1 MLIVQITPNFF
12 TSGAVMV
19 RARQETKA
27 LLNAG
32 HRVIVITDLRHLS
45 QLHYFDELKNKP
57 EIIPINTFLIYGFR
71 SISNQLIFAF
81 KAYYAL
87 KKLSRKEKIELIV
100 EHSATPYASGRFSKF
115 KITPTAWVI
124 HDFIKDRMVTG
135 NPHNR
140 TETILRLHSYNYSLH
155 RVNFLLPTS
164 LYNKKLLLKDGA
176 KPQNIFIKYN
186 TVDTLTFFPDN
197 KVEKDIDILFI
208 GRFSVEKGVD
218 ILIDATKYL
227 TKSERIVLI
236 GDGPLKNNLK
246 KQAKSINRDINFEGF
261 VPFNELPN
269 FIRRAQLVVAPSRSE
284 CHAAVPLFSM
294 ACGVPVIA
302 SRVSGM
308 EDSIENNKSG
318 WLLIQNNAKVLGKLI
333 RDVILDENKLKNAG
347 LEALQ
352 RAQIFSET
360 RFNYEIV
367 EFYEM
372 MIKNYYNRISL

>member
-45 QLHYFDELKNKP
+45 QLHYFDELQKKP
-57 EIIPINTFLIYGFR
+57 IIIPIKTILIYGFR

-81 KAYYAL
+81 KAYFAL
-87 KKLSRKEKIELIV
+87 KKLSKEEKIDLIV
-100 EHSATPYASGRFSKF
+100 EHSATPYTSAHFSKF
-115 KITPTAWVI
+115 KTAPTIWVI
-124 HDFIKDRMVTG
+124 HDFIKDRIVTG
-135 NPHNR
+135 NPYNR
-140 TETILRLHSYNYSLH
+140 TETLIRLHSYNYSLL
-155 RVNFLLPTS
+155 RVNYLLPSS

-176 KPQNIFIKYN
+176 RRQNIFIKYN
-186 TVDTLTFFPDN
+186 TVDTLSFFPDN
-197 KVEKDIDILFI
+197 KVEKDIDVLFI

-227 TKSERIVLI
+227 PKSKRVVLI
-236 GDGPLKNNLK
+236 GDGPLRNNLME
-246 KQAKSINRDINFEGF
+246 QAKNTNRDIKFQGF

-269 FIRRAQLVVAPSRSE
+269 FIRRAQIVVAPSRSE
-284 CHAAVPLFSM
+284 CHATVPLFSM

-318 WLLIQNNAKVLGKLI
+318 WLLRQNNAKNLGKLI
-333 RDVILDENKLKNAG
+333 TDVFSDESKLKDAG
-347 LEALQ
+347 KEALQ
-352 RAQIFSET
+352 RAQIFSES
-360 RFNYEIV
+360 RFDQEIV
-367 EFYEM
+367 EFYELLV
-372 MIKNYYNRISL
+372 KNYNSRNRT

>member
-71 SISNQLIFAF
+71 SISNQLVFAF
-81 KAYYAL
+81 KAYFAL
-87 KKLSRKEKIELIV
+87 KKLSREEKIDLIV
-100 EHSATPYASGRFSKF
+100 EHSATPYTSGYFSKF
-115 KITPTAWVI
+115 KIAPTVWVI
-124 HDFIKDRMVTG
+124 HDFIKDRMATG
-135 NPHNR
+135 NPYNR
-140 TETILRLHSYNYSLH
+140 TETLIRLYSYNYSLP
-155 RVNFLLPTS
+155 RINYFLPTS
-164 LYNKKLLLKDGA
+164 FYNKELLLKDGV

-197 KVEKDIDILFI
+197 RVEKDIDILFI

-227 TKSERIVLI
+227 PKNKRIVLI
-236 GDGPLKNNLK
+236 GDGPLKNNLI
-246 KQAKSINRDINFEGF
+246 KQARSINRDIKFEGF

-318 WLLIQNNAKVLGKLI
+318 WLLNQNNAKALGKMI
-333 RDVILDENKLKNAG
+333 KDVFLDENKLKNAG
-347 LEALQ
+347 FEALQ
-352 RAQIFSET
+352 RAQIFSEPK
-360 RFNYEIV
+360 FNKGIV
-367 EFYEM
+367 EFYEKL
-372 MIKNYYNRISL
+372 INDYFTGN

>member
-1 MLIVQITPNFF
+1 MLVVQITPNFF

-32 HRVIVITDLRHLS
+32 HRVIVITDLRHFS
-45 QLHYFDELKNKP
+45 QLHYFDGLKNKP
-57 EIIPINTFLIYGFR
+57 EIIPIKTILIYGFR

-87 KKLSRKEKIELIV
+87 KKLFRKEKIDLIV
-100 EHSATPYASGRFSKF
+100 EHSASPYTSARFSKF
-115 KITPTAWVI
+115 KNPPTVWVL
-124 HDFIKDRMVTG
+124 HDLIKDRMATG
-135 NPHNR
+135 NPYNR
-140 TETILRLHSYNYSLH
+140 TETLLRLHSYKYAFS
-155 RVNFLLPTS
+155 RVDFLCPTS
-164 LYNKKLLLKDGA
+164 LYNKKLLLMDGA
-176 KPQNIFIKYN
+176 RHQNIFIKYN

-197 KVEKDIDILFI
+197 KVKKDIDILFI

-227 TKSERIVLI
+227 PKNMRIVLI
-236 GDGPLKNNLK
+236 GDGPLKTNLM
-246 KQAKSINRDINFEGF
+246 KQAKSVNRDIKFKGF
-261 VPFNELPN
+261 IPFKELPS

-302 SRVSGM
+302 SQVSGM

-318 WLLIQNNAKVLGKLI
+318 WLLNQNNAKALGELI
-333 RDVILDENKLKNAG
+333 REVFFDKPKLKNASQ
-347 LEALQ
+347 EALL

-360 RFNYEIV
+360 NFKREIV
-367 EFYEM
+367 EFYEKLV
-372 MIKNYYNRISL
+372 KNYHSRVIS